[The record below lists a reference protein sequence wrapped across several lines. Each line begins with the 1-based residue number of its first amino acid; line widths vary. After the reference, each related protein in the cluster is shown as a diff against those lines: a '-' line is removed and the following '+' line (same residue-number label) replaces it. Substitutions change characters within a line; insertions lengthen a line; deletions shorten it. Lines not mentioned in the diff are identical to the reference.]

1 MFLDDAKTQT
11 NTGGTDTVET
21 LGIGGGDT
29 DIIIFITNGGRVGE
43 DFTIRPFHAHVR
55 LHIAFEMGTHSVMSA
70 LTLS

>member
-21 LGIGGGDT
+21 HGIGGWWYGHHN
-29 DIIIFITNGGRVGE
+29 ITNGGRVGE

-55 LHIAFEMGTHSVMSA
+55 LHVAF
-70 LTLS
+70 